1 MIARCLIEP
10 AGREDDRSSVLSAE
24 LLRDADS
31 CAVSFEVDI
40 YERDIRS
47 LTSRQLE
54 RFARRVRRPEYGK
67 SCVFEYRRR
76 TAGDDCFIFDDQYD
90 HHTVRFFLTPLGSQ
104 ATSAAA
110 GSNRGGVSG
119 NYRPSCASVAN
130 ARARTCWRTGGGN
143 RTRRATLLASRE
155 SPAAGNAQIGTASSV
170 PAFSEKPVI

>member
-90 HHTVRFFLTPLGSQ
+90 HHTVRFFLTPLRI
-104 ATSAAA
+104 TSDQRR
-110 GSNRGGVSG
+110 RGFQPRRRV
-119 NYRPSCASVAN
+119 RKLPAQLRLRRE
-130 ARARTCWRTGGGN
+130 RARQN
-143 RTRRATLLASRE
+143 LLAYLRRQQDSSRNV
-155 SPAAGNAQIGTASSV
+155 ARLTRVAGCGQRPDRYRILGAGLQ
-170 PAFSEKPVI
+170 